1 MQSSALLRLRPPGAA
16 GDEEVAVE
24 MPVALTVNGV
34 SQAVM
39 LATPADLED
48 FALGFAL
55 VEGWIDQPGELLD
68 VEYQPHASGIE
79 LALRVTAAREQRL
92 KLRRRQ

>member
-1 MQSSALLRLRPPGAA
+1 
-16 GDEEVAVE
+16 

-55 VEGWIDQPGELLD
+55 AEGWI
-68 VEYQPHASGIE
+68 H
-79 LALRVTAAREQRL
+79 
-92 KLRRRQ
+92 